1 MTVKRTKLRSLVLI
15 LPLTA
20 LIASSAVSAIG
31 QTARAPQTNARQQRS
46 VVARGQL
53 IGRRTFQQVVTW
65 KTGFGSDTTAHLAV
79 ETTGTTPRS
88 LWQAEERFEASDIN
102 SVRVADLNGDG
113 VPEIIGLW
121 AQGAWS
127 GARLRIFHWD
137 RGAQTFVELEPKSEE
152 DQNGISGVQRYR
164 LQAHGARQRII
175 VFGGR
180 QGDSPVD
187 GAGKFEVRGSEIVRA
202 GGGVRVTP
210 QAESG
215 IEGQAVM
222 SPAHPGPLRPG
233 QSASRPYQ
241 TTLAVSSTGDGR
253 EVARVQTGSDG
264 RFRVSLPPGEYTIGP
279 PPDQQ
284 PRRFGRGEEQTVTVS
299 PGEFTKVTIRFDSG
313 MR

>member
-1 MTVKRTKLRSLVLI
+1 MTFRSIVLI

-20 LIASSAVSAIG
+20 LLASSAVSAIG
-31 QTARAPQTNARQQRS
+31 QTTRSPQTNARQRRT

-53 IGRRTFQQVVTW
+53 IGRRTLQQVVTW
-65 KTGFGSDTTAHLAV
+65 KTGFGRDRTAHLAV
-79 ETTGTTPRS
+79 ETTGTNPRS

-137 RGAQTFVELEPKSEE
+137 RGAQTFVELQPKSED

-180 QGDSPVD
+180 QGDSPAD

-202 GGGVRVTP
+202 GGGAAVTP
-210 QAESG
+210 QGESG
-215 IEGQAVM
+215 IEGQALI
-222 SPAHPGPLRPG
+222 SPAGPGPLRQG
-233 QSASRPYQ
+233 QSGSAPFQ
-241 TTLAVSSTGDGR
+241 TTLAVLNTSDGR

-264 RFRVSLPPGEYTIGP
+264 RFRISLPPGEYTIGP

-284 PRRFGRGEEQTVTVS
+284 PRRFPRGEEHTVKVL
-299 PGEFTKVTIRFDSG
+299 PGQFTKVTVGFDSG